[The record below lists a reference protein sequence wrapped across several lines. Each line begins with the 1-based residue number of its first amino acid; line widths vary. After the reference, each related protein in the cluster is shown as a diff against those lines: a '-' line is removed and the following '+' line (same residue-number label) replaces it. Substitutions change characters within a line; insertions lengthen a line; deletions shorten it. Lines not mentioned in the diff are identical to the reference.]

1 MYKMYIVQVILI
13 SSLYSLYYG
22 WEGGGG
28 GGGGGKIGKSSICM
42 EGTIVW
48 FREEDVPIA
57 GQIRLLW
64 NLPACTYQASLA
76 ATIFCPVPG
85 YFNFLDICEN
95 CTKSVETFITKVE
108 CRVKWGYR
116 I

>member
-1 MYKMYIVQVILI
+1 MYVQNVQVILI

-57 GQIRLLW
+57 IAGQIRLLW
-64 NLPACTYQASLA
+64 NLPAFTY
-76 ATIFCPVPG
+76 
-85 YFNFLDICEN
+85 
-95 CTKSVETFITKVE
+95 
-108 CRVKWGYR
+108 
-116 I
+116 